1 MATTKS
7 IQEMSSDEI
16 KQEVKKA
23 YAKVAQRKSEPEQ
36 SSGCCG
42 PGTTSGCG
50 TGSSAGCGPNSSS
63 NLALNMGYDIENL
76 PASATD
82 SFAGCGN
89 PVALASLK
97 KGEVVLDLG
106 SGAGLD
112 VIMAARQVGNEGRV
126 IGVDM
131 TPEMLQKARENIEKL
146 GLTNVE
152 FRQGDIE
159 DLPVE
164 NDTIDVI
171 ISNCVINLAPDKAK
185 VFEES
190 FRVLKPSGR
199 LMVSD
204 IVLNNELPPE
214 RRAEVATYTGC
225 VGGAVLE
232 KEYLQ
237 YIRNAGFEDV
247 KVESKADFGYAASA
261 KISAIKPKE

>member
-1 MATTKS
+1 MTNTKT
-7 IQEMSSDEI
+7 IQEMTSDEI
-16 KQEVKKA
+16 KDEVRKA
-23 YAKVAQRKSEPEQ
+23 YTKVAQRKSEPEA

-42 PGTTSGCG
+42 PATTSGCG
-50 TGSSAGCGPNSSS
+50 TDSSSSCGPSSRS
-63 NLALNMGYDIENL
+63 NVALSMGYDIEGL
-76 PASATD
+76 PSSATE

-89 PVALASLK
+89 PIALASLR

-112 VIMAARQVGNEGRV
+112 VIMAARQVGDEGRV

-131 TPEMLQKARENIEKL
+131 TPEMIQKATDNIQQL

-185 VFEES
+185 VFRES
-190 FRVLKPSGR
+190 YRVLKPGGR
-199 LMVSD
+199 IMVSD

-214 RRAEVATYTGC
+214 ERAKVSTYTGC
-225 VGGAVLE
+225 VGGAILE
-232 KEYLQ
+232 KEYLEH
-237 YIRNAGFEDV
+237 ISNAGFENV
-247 KVESKADFGYAASA
+247 KVESKASFGFAASA
-261 KISAIKPKE
+261 KIAAYKPVN